1 MLLSVKV
8 NYKTCNYWLVVST
21 MNTATIITLIAL
33 GIMLVDA
40 CPTSIIGTCCK
51 VKNNGFKF
59 SNMPLKSRV
68 YNITN
73 FCGDCELTAEGY
85 CDADTDGG
93 GWLVVQRRQDGSVD
107 FNRGWTDY
115 EEGFGSLTGE
125 FWYGL
130 RPLHCLTN
138 QGQWQLRIDLTF
150 TNGTKSYLS
159 YSKFS
164 VGPANSQYQLRISG
178 FTGITTDPFDS
189 GHSLDGM
196 KFTTKDRDNDKDENK
211 NCAKDRDG
219 GNAGGWWHN
228 ACTYIHANRQY
239 KHQYT
244 IYLNGKWHLLIF
256 MEIKIKPTTCNA
268 CQ

>member
-1 MLLSVKV
+1 
-8 NYKTCNYWLVVST
+8 
-21 MNTATIITLIAL
+21 MNTVTIITLIAL

-59 SNMPLKSRV
+59 SNMPLKSRI

-85 CDADTDGG
+85 CDAATDGG

-115 EEGFGSLTGE
+115 EEGFGSLNGE

-138 QGQWQLRIDLTF
+138 QGQWQLRIDFTF

-159 YSKFS
+159 YNMFS
-164 VGPANSQYQLRISG
+164 VGPANSQYQLSISG
-178 FTGITTDPFDS
+178 FTGITTDPFTT
-189 GHSLDGM
+189 HPLNGM
-196 KFTTKDRDNDKDENK
+196 KFTTKDRDNDRWVA
-211 NCAKDRDG
+211 NCAIRGDG
-219 GNAGGWWHN
+219 QNAGGWWHN
-228 ACTYIHANRQY
+228 ACSLIHVNRQY
-239 KHQYT
+239 KRPNIIHF
-244 IYLNGKWHLLIF
+244 NGKWFILSFIE
-256 MEIKIKPTTCNA
+256 MKIKPVTCKA
-268 CQ
+268 